1 MFPRGINQKSRKMK
15 KLVLIVT
22 ALFLVSTALVSCRDQ
37 NNTNDVE
44 NELRDERNDIE
55 EAADDVSDAIDNAAE
70 DTGDAI
76 ENAAEDTGDAIEEG
90 WDEAKENTGIGGH
103 DDM

>member
-1 MFPRGINQKSRKMK
+1 MK
-15 KLVLIVT
+15 KLVLIVA
-22 ALFLVSTALVSCRDQ
+22 ALFVVSTALVSCRDQ
-37 NNTNDVE
+37 NNTNEVD
-44 NELRDERNDIE
+44 ELRDERNDIE
-55 EAADDVSDAIDNAAE
+55 EAADDVGDAIDNAAE

-90 WDEAKENTGIGGH
+90 WDETKENTGIGGH